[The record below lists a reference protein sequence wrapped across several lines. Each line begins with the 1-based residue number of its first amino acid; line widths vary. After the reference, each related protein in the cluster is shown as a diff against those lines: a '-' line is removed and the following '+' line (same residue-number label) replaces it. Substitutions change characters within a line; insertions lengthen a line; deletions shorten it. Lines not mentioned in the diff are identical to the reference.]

1 MFRDEN
7 KHEDLKEE
15 RKLFSAWV
23 CSGFLYLKIAFLA
36 TELLMHTVDHSS
48 QFFVD
53 CLCEIFIK
61 LYVTIYEA

>member
-7 KHEDLKEE
+7 KHEDLQEE

-36 TELLMHTVDHSS
+36 TELLMHTVDHSMKPVLHGL
-48 QFFVD
+48 FV
-53 CLCEIFIK
+53 
-61 LYVTIYEA
+61 